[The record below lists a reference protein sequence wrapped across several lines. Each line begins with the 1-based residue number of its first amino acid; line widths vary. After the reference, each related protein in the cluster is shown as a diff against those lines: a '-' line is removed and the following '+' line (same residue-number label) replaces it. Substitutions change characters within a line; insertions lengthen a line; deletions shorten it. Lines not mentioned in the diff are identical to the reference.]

1 MSGPYI
7 NDPGYEVS
15 ENTILTIPFAN
26 RDKDTYKEIVHPL
39 KGNAKREWFTP
50 HFYYCLPLNIGN
62 QYGFVIKSVR
72 DFTME
77 WDGSENNPND
87 IRVNFLNNDNEEK
100 QSIHGG
106 FTQGIVTIQNSFV
119 LRTPKNINLMT
130 IQPPN
135 MFLPACVAMTGVIE
149 TDQIR
154 RDFTF
159 NIKITVPNFVITV
172 KKGDPLG
179 AFIPIPRN
187 FVENFEIMSALDV
200 FDDSIYRNELAEQDR
215 LTSERTGIDKTKPHE
230 SGRRYY
236 NGVHTDGSSY
246 QNHQKRLV

>member
-1 MSGPYI
+1 M
-7 NDPGYEVS
+7 GYEIPQ
-15 ENTILTIPFAN
+15 NHILTIPFAGM
-26 RDKDTYKEIVHPL
+26 DKDIYKETIESL
-39 KGNAKREWFTP
+39 KGNVKRDWFTP
-50 HFYYCLPLNIGN
+50 HFYYCLPIGIGN
-62 QYGFVIKSVR
+62 QYGFVIKSLR

-77 WDGSENNPND
+77 WDGLENNPND
-87 IRVNFLNNDNEEK
+87 IKINFLNDDNKEK

-106 FTQGIVTIQNSFV
+106 FSQGIVTIQNSFG
-119 LRTPKNINLMT
+119 LRTPENINLMT

-135 MFLPACVAMTGVIE
+135 MFLPGCVAMTAVIE

-159 NIKITVPNFVITV
+159 NIKITVPNFLIKV

-187 FVENFEIMSALDV
+187 FVENFEIKSVLDV
-200 FDDSIYRNELAEQDR
+200 FDESIHKNELEEQAR
-215 LTSERTGIDKTKPHE
+215 LSNERTGVDTRKPHE

-236 NGVHTDGSSY
+236 SGTHTDGTKYRS
-246 QNHQKRLV
+246 HQKRLI